1 LLSHGKDVLA
11 YDGFAMTHAQTSAK
25 FLSALALMGI
35 NAIAQ
40 AQTIPDAGSLLQQ
53 IERDR
58 QSAPKR
64 LIRPDAPVAPEMKA
78 QPGLAVTVTQFKLLG
93 NTLLGEEPLQAALA
107 TFLNRPLGF
116 ADLQLAAAAVAER
129 YRQAGWVVRAYL
141 PKQEIEGSSVIIQII
156 EGRFGAA
163 LIDGEAPSHLP
174 VARVLRYIQAI
185 QQPGEAINADA
196 IERAVM
202 LLDDLPGISAA
213 STFREGKE
221 QGETDLVL
229 KLVDTPAFVGNV
241 ESDNGGSRSTGAER
255 ASGNFYLESLAS
267 WGEQISLNLTKTQG
281 SQYSRLALT
290 APMGYNGLRFGIN
303 TSHLAYNVVTP
314 ESAALDIRGTAQTT
328 GLEASYPVL
337 RARSANLNLLANL
350 DHKAFDNWTNTG
362 STNSYTI
369 NVAMLSLNANAFDG
383 LSGGGANS
391 ASLALLAGSV
401 DLTDSANQA
410 ADAAST
416 QTEGRY
422 HKWKLSL
429 SRNQSISDALSLY
442 TQYSMQGADRNLDS
456 SEKLTLGGP
465 SGVRAY
471 PGGEGSGAEG
481 KTFSLEVRLRLP
493 EGLNLSAFYDWAQI
507 TAVNRINTSPSGNT
521 LSELNAMSLRGY
533 GLSLS
538 WVSSFGGQ
546 FKATWARRNGDNP
559 SPTSTG
565 NDQDGS
571 LRENRFW
578 LSASLPF

>member
-1 LLSHGKDVLA
+1 
-11 YDGFAMTHAQTSAK
+11 
-25 FLSALALMGI
+25 
-35 NAIAQ
+35 
-40 AQTIPDAGSLLQQ
+40 
-53 IERDR
+53 
-58 QSAPKR
+58 
-64 LIRPDAPVAPEMKA
+64 
-78 QPGLAVTVTQFKLLG
+78 
-93 NTLLGEEPLQAALA
+93 
-107 TFLNRPLGF
+107 
-116 ADLQLAAAAVAER
+116 
-129 YRQAGWVVRAYL
+129 
-141 PKQEIEGSSVIIQII
+141 
-156 EGRFGAA
+156 
-163 LIDGEAPSHLP
+163 
-174 VARVLRYIQAI
+174 
-185 QQPGEAINADA
+185 
-196 IERAVM
+196 
-202 LLDDLPGISAA
+202 
-213 STFREGKE
+213 
-221 QGETDLVL
+221 
-229 KLVDTPAFVGNV
+229 
-241 ESDNGGSRSTGAER
+241 
-255 ASGNFYLESLAS
+255 
-267 WGEQISLNLTKTQG
+267 
-281 SQYSRLALT
+281 
-290 APMGYNGLRFGIN
+290 MGYNGLRFGIN

-578 LSASLPF
+578 LSASLPL

>member
-1 LLSHGKDVLA
+1 MLSHGKGVLA
-11 YDGFAMTHAQTSAK
+11 YDGVAMTHAQTSAK

-156 EGRFGAA
+156 EGRFGAT

-456 SEKLTLGGP
+456 SEKLSVGGP
-465 SGVRAY
+465 
-471 PGGEGSGAEG
+471 
-481 KTFSLEVRLRLP
+481 TSLP
-493 EGLNLSAFYDWAQI
+493 
-507 TAVNRINTSPSGNT
+507 
-521 LSELNAMSLRGY
+521 GY
-533 GLSLS
+533 G
-538 WVSSFGGQ
+538 
-546 FKATWARRNGDNP
+546 NGDKSGDEGTQAKLALRWQATNEVALTLFTDYAKLKVARNP
-559 SPTSTG
+559 LTADPNTPRLTDTGISIDWSVGKGVTASAIIAWAGKENPTPTD
-565 NDQDGS
+565 NDKPRMWFKLGYG
-571 LRENRFW
+571 W
-578 LSASLPF
+578 